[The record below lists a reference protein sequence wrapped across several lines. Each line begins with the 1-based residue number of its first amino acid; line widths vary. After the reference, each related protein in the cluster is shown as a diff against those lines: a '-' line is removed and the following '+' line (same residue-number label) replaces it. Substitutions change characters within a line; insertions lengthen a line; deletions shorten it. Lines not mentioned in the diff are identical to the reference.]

1 MTLED
6 FISETLKQI
15 ITGVKAAQEISK
27 ENGASINPPNIKFR
41 TDQGMKY
48 WDGHSGSPVE
58 NIEFDIALTTIE
70 GSSAKGGLGIFV
82 GAAGIGAQG
91 QSNSTNQTVNRLK
104 FSVPLMLPKQ
114 NN

>member
-1 MTLED
+1 MTLEE

-15 ITGVKAAQEISK
+15 INGVKTAQEFS
-27 ENGASINPPNIKFR
+27 NNMGASINPPNITFR
-41 TDQGMKY
+41 TDQGLKY
-48 WDGHSGSPVE
+48 WDKKTGSPVE
-58 NIEFDIALTTIE
+58 NIEFDIALTTVE

-82 GAAGIGAQG
+82 GAAGVGAQG
-91 QSNSTNQTVNRLK
+91 QSNSSNQTVNKIK